1 MGERSKKESERSKKD
16 SGVVIDIEQLK
27 QDEHNFNKGTAA
39 GKKLMEKSFA
49 QFGAGRS
56 ILVDKENR
64 IIAGN
69 KSQLAAMGAGIKKV
83 RVIETTGDELI
94 AVKRTDI
101 ELDSKEGRE
110 LALAD
115 NLTTQV
121 NLSWDEAEFAR
132 VGEDVAGFEVSDWC
146 VDLKMAEVMGGESDD
161 NEARRLEFEK
171 RIEAGEAVEGD
182 EDYKNFVKKFELRK
196 TTDDCYTPDEV
207 YDAVADYVSE
217 QYGLSRSNFVRP
229 FYPGGDYKNY
239 KYKKGDVVVDNP
251 PFSILAEIKSFY
263 IERNIP
269 FWLFAPTLTLF
280 DSSKNV
286 LKKICYLL
294 IGISIR
300 YKNNAVVNTSFVTNL
315 ENGIIIKTAPEL
327 YEKIRNAQKEKQ
339 KEKPTLPVYRYPM
352 NVLTAS
358 SLYPLNKFGVHLQ
371 IRASEVYR
379 VGKLDCQ
386 NGKAIFGGGFLIG
399 ERAEKERER
408 AEKERER
415 AEKEEREKMAIV
427 WELSER
433 EKEIVRSLGGESLPG

>member
-1 MGERSKKESERSKKD
+1 MGGRSKKED
-16 SGVVIDIEQLK
+16 GVVIDIEQLK
-27 QDEHNFNKGTAA
+27 QDDHNFNKGSEA

-121 NLSWDEAEFAR
+121 NLSWDRAELAA
-132 VGEDVAGFEVSDWC
+132 VAEDVAGFEVSDWG
-146 VDLKMAEVMGGESDD
+146 VELNLPEVTGGEDD
-161 NEARRLEFEK
+161 EMEARRLEFEK
-171 RIEAGEAVEGD
+171 RMEAGEAVEGD
-182 EDYKNFVKKFELRK
+182 ENYKDFVKKFELKK

-229 FYPGGDYKNY
+229 FYPGGDYQNY
-239 KYKKGDVVVDNP
+239 NYKKGDVVVDNP
-251 PFSILAEIKSFY
+251 PFSILAEIKRFY
-263 IERNIP
+263 SERNIR
-269 FWLFAPTLTLF
+269 FWLFAPSLTLF
-280 DSSKNV
+280 AGANDG
-286 LKKICYLL
+286 KKICYVVT
-294 IGISIR
+294 GASIK
-300 YKNNAVVNTSFVTNL
+300 YKNNALVNTSFVTNL
-315 ENGIIIKTAPEL
+315 ENDIIIKTAPEL
-327 YEKIRNAQKEKQ
+327 YEKIRTAQKEKQ
-339 KEKPTLPVYRYPM
+339 KEKKQLPVYRYPRS
-352 NVLTAS
+352 VVTAAALY
-358 SLYPLNKFGVHLQ
+358 SLNRFGVKLE
-371 IRASEVYR
+371 ISASEVCR
-379 VGKLDCQ
+379 IAKLDCQ
-386 NGKAIFGGGFLIG
+386 EGKAIFGGGFLIG

-408 AEKERER
+408 AEKELERAKKERER
-415 AEKEEREKMAIV
+415 AEKEERAIV
-427 WELSER
+427 WQLSER
-433 EKEIVRSLGGESLPG
+433 EKAIVRSLG

>member
-1 MGERSKKESERSKKD
+1 MEEKSKKED
-16 SGVVIDIEQLK
+16 GVVIDIEQLK
-27 QDEHNFNKGTAA
+27 QDDHNFNKGTAA

-121 NLSWDEAEFAR
+121 NLSWDKAELAA
-132 VGEDVAGFEVSDWC
+132 VAEDVAGFEVSGWG
-146 VDLKMAEVMGGESDD
+146 VDLEMPEMTGGEAAEM
-161 NEARRLEFEK
+161 EARRLEFEK
-171 RIEAGEAVEGD
+171 KIEAGEAVEGD
-182 EDYKNFVKKFELRK
+182 ENYKDFVKKFELKK

-229 FYPGGDYKNY
+229 FYPGGDYQKYTY
-239 KYKKGDVVVDNP
+239 KEGDVVVDNP
-251 PFSILAEIKSFY
+251 PFSILADIKRFY
-263 IERNIP
+263 FNKNIP
-269 FWLFAPTLTLF
+269 FFLFAPSLTLF
-280 DSSKNV
+280 MGANEVKNV
-286 LKKICYLL
+286 CYVVT
-294 IGISIR
+294 GIAIK
-300 YKNNAVVNTSFVTNL
+300 YKNNALVNTSFVTNL
-315 ENGIIIKTAPEL
+315 ENDITIKTAPEL
-327 YEKIRNAQKEKQ
+327 YEKIHTAQKEAQ
-339 KEKPTLPVYRYPM
+339 KKGERLPVYRYPKS
-352 NVLTAS
+352 VVTAAM
-358 SLYPLNKFGVHLQ
+358 LYPLNKFGVKLE
-371 IRASEVYR
+371 IRASEVCR
-379 VGKLDCQ
+379 ITKLDCQ
-386 NGKAIFGGGFLIG
+386 EGKVIFGGGFLIG

-408 AEKERER
+408 AEKE
-415 AEKEEREKMAIV
+415 EREKRAIV
-427 WELSER
+427 WQLSER
-433 EKEIVRSLGGESLPG
+433 EKAIVRSLG